1 MHLEK
6 RTYIRSRR
14 WVCTFFRSIFEKM
27 HLEKMTYIR
36 SRGRPGGCP
45 GDGRGRPG
53 SGQLGDGRGAAR
65 GAADTKSLRR
75 LPRPTSILTLPDPK
89 K

>member
-1 MHLEK
+1 MSIFEKMHLEK
-6 RTYIRSRR
+6 MTYIRSRR
-14 WVCTFFRSIFEKM
+14 WVCTFVRSIFEKM

-36 SRGRPGGCP
+36 SRGRP
-45 GDGRGRPG
+45 
-53 SGQLGDGRGAAR
+53 GAAR

>member
-1 MHLEK
+1 
-6 RTYIRSRR
+6 
-14 WVCTFFRSIFEKM
+14 M
-27 HLEKMTYIR
+27 HLEKMIYIR
-36 SRGRPGGCP
+36 SRGAAGGTP
-45 GDGRGRPG
+45 RGRPG